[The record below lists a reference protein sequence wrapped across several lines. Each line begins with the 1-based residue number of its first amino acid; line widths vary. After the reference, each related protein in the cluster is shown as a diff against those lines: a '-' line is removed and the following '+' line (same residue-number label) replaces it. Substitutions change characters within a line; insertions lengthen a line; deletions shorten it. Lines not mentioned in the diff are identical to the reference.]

1 MRHGIREVWKAAS
14 GGECVGIREGCGQ
27 APKSPTRGRALPT
40 PARAGKAEAKPKA
53 KSLAKSKAAPKA
65 KSLAKSKAAP
75 KAVAKTQAKS
85 KAAPKAKAKQVKMD
99 YNNRYSRAYHKAI
112 REGRGK
118 EEARFSNL
126 MIYVCRRLPK
136 RGSLLLQVGALRWFK
151 YGYY

>member
-40 PARAGKAEAKPKA
+40 PARAGKAEAK
-53 KSLAKSKAAPKA
+53 PKA